1 MTSAESTDTAFTS
14 VRVAALGGIE
24 EGEALRVPVEQTGH
38 HDAISVFHDSGKY
51 YALDDTCSHG
61 QASLADGWI
70 EGGEVECPL
79 HSARFCLRSG
89 EPQCMPAT
97 LAARTHRVEVVD
109 GEIWLHPGQEPT
121 S

>member
-1 MTSAESTDTAFTS
+1 MNTSDNA
-14 VRVAALGGIE
+14 VRVAAVGDIE
-24 EGEALRVPVEQTGH
+24 EGEALQVPAEQTGH
-38 HDAISVFHDSGKY
+38 SDAIAVFHDGGAY

-70 EGGEVECPL
+70 EDGEVECPL

-97 LAARTHRVEVVD
+97 LAARTHKVEVRE
-109 GEIWLHPGQEPT
+109 GGIWLHPGQEPT
-121 S
+121 A

>member
-1 MTSAESTDTAFTS
+1 MISAESTDTALTS
-14 VRVAALGGIE
+14 VRVAAAGGIE
-24 EGEALRVPVEQTGH
+24 EGEALRVPAEQTGH
-38 HDAISVFHDSGKY
+38 LDAISVFHDGGKY

-70 EGGEVECPL
+70 EDGEVECPL
-79 HSARFCLRSG
+79 HSARFCLKSG

-97 LAARTHRVEVVD
+97 LAVRAHRVEVVD

>member
-1 MTSAESTDTAFTS
+1 MNTTGNAI
-14 VRVAALGGIE
+14 RVADIGDIE
-24 EGEALRVPVEQTGH
+24 EGEALQVPAERTGY
-38 HDAISVFHDSGKY
+38 HDAIAVFHDGGAY

-70 EGGEVECPL
+70 EDGEVECPL

-97 LAARTHRVEVVD
+97 IAARTHKVEVRED
-109 GEIWLHPGQEPT
+109 GIWLHPGQEPT
-121 S
+121 A

>member
-1 MTSAESTDTAFTS
+1 MNTTDHA
-14 VRVAALGGIE
+14 VRVASVGDIE
-24 EGEALRVPVEQTGH
+24 EGEALQVPAERTGH
-38 HDAISVFHDSGKY
+38 SDTIAVFHDGGAY

-70 EGGEVECPL
+70 EDGEVECPL
-79 HSARFCLRSG
+79 HSARFCLRTG

-97 LAARTHRVEVVD
+97 LAARTHKVEVRE

-121 S
+121 A

>member
-1 MTSAESTDTAFTS
+1 MTTAETTDTAHTA
-14 VRVAALGGIE
+14 VLVADAGGIE
-24 EGEALRVPVEQTGH
+24 EGEALRVPAERTGH
-38 HDAISVFHDSGKY
+38 HDAISVFHDDGKY

-70 EGGEVECPL
+70 ENGEVECPL

-109 GEIWLHPGQEPT
+109 GAIWLHPGQEPT

>member
-1 MTSAESTDTAFTS
+1 MTSAESPDTALTS
-14 VRVAALGGIE
+14 VRVAAVGGIE
-24 EGEALRVPVEQTGH
+24 EGEALRVPAEQTGH
-38 HDAISVFHDSGKY
+38 RDAISVFHDGGEY

-70 EGGEVECPL
+70 EDGEVECPL

-121 S
+121 A

>member
-1 MTSAESTDTAFTS
+1 MTSTETTSTAHTS
-14 VRVAALGGIE
+14 VLVAAVGDIA
-24 EGEALRVPVEQTGH
+24 EGEALQVPAERTGH
-38 HDAISVFHDSGKY
+38 HDTISVFHDDGTY

-70 EGGEVECPL
+70 ENGEVECPL

-97 LAARTHRVEVVD
+97 LAARTHRVEVVA